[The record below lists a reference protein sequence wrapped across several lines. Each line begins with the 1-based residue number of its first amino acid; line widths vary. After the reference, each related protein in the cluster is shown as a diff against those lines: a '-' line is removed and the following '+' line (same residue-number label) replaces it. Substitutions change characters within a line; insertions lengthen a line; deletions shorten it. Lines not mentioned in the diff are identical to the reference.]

1 MPTRVAITGFDS
13 AWSKRNRGA
22 IAHLVACDGETQF
35 MAPQTA
41 SFDEALAST
50 KAIGAGATVH
60 VVGIDQPLIVSN
72 QIGCRPVERV
82 FQSLMSSVRNAIQPA
97 NRTKAELFGDGAPIW
112 SFLCDLDADLHWS
125 RSTGARSGMYAI
137 EIYPAA
143 ALLGLFPQFLARGRA
158 AKYNPANKTFD
169 LADWRLVCDSLADL
183 GSKLG
188 LVGLPE
194 WAWAHGRI
202 VTPRK
207 ADQDRLDAAICV
219 VVTYLWWR
227 YGLDHSI
234 VVGDLETGYIVT
246 PSGPEMTRRLERRG
260 ADRAV
265 PIQRAE
271 LSGAFS
277 STNSPGPEIT
287 IRDAGSADAEAI
299 AEIYNQGI
307 ADRVATLETQLRT
320 TEERAQWLA
329 AKGHRH
335 PVIVAVDGDG
345 SVVGWGS
352 LNQFNPRPAYDHVVE
367 FSVYVGRD
375 QRGRGIGDALLTE
388 LEARARSLGYHKMV
402 LAAFPWNAGG
412 MRLYQK
418 HGFTTV
424 GVYREQ
430 GRLDD
435 RWVDVILMEKI
446 LD

>member
-158 AKYNPANKTFD
+158 AKYNPANKTSSTWPIGASSAIPWPTSAANSD
-169 LADWRLVCDSLADL
+169 LLGCRNGRGPMGASSRRAKRIRTASTLPFASSSRTSGGDMDL
-183 GSKLG
+183 TI
-188 LVGLPE
+188 P
-194 WAWAHGRI
+194 
-202 VTPRK
+202 
-207 ADQDRLDAAICV
+207 
-219 VVTYLWWR
+219 LWSEISR
-227 YGLDHSI
+227 P
-234 VVGDLETGYIVT
+234 GYIVT

-277 STNSPGPEIT
+277 STNSPGPELT

-299 AEIYNQGI
+299 AAIYNQGI
-307 ADRVATLETQLRT
+307 EDRVATLETQLRT
-320 TEERAQWLA
+320 AEERAQWLA
-329 AKGHRH
+329 AKGH
-335 PVIVAVDGDG
+335 AT
-345 SVVGWGS
+345 
-352 LNQFNPRPAYDHVVE
+352 L
-367 FSVYVGRD
+367 
-375 QRGRGIGDALLTE
+375 
-388 LEARARSLGYHKMV
+388 
-402 LAAFPWNAGG
+402 
-412 MRLYQK
+412 
-418 HGFTTV
+418 
-424 GVYREQ
+424 
-430 GRLDD
+430 
-435 RWVDVILMEKI
+435 
-446 LD
+446 

>member
-22 IAHLVACDGETQF
+22 IAHLIACDGKAQF

-41 SFDEALAST
+41 SFDEALASI
-50 KAIGAGATVH
+50 KAIGVDATIQ

-82 FQSLMSSVRNAIQPA
+82 FQSLMSSVRGAIQPA

-112 SFLCDLDADLHWS
+112 SFLCDLDADLSWS
-125 RSTGARSGMYAI
+125 RSTGATSGTYAI
-137 EIYPAA
+137 EIYPAV
-143 ALLGLFPQFLARGRA
+143 ALLALFPQFLARGRA
-158 AKYNPANKTFD
+158 AKYNPANKTFE

-183 GSKLG
+183 GGKLG
-188 LVGLPE
+188 FDGLPE
-194 WAWAHGRI
+194 WAMAHGRI
-202 VTPRK
+202 IKPRK

-227 YGLDHSI
+227 YGLERSI

-246 PSGPEMTRRLERRG
+246 PSGPEMTRRLEGRA
-260 ADRAV
+260 ADWAV

-271 LSGAFS
+271 WSGAFS
-277 STNSPGPEIT
+277 SPNSPGPQIT
-287 IRDAGSADAEAI
+287 IRDARLGDAEAI

-307 ADRVATLETQLRT
+307 EDRVATLETQLRT
-320 TEERAQWLA
+320 AEERAQWLA
-329 AKGHRH
+329 AKGTRH
-335 PVIVAVDGDG
+335 PVIVAVDGDD

-352 LNQFNPRPAYDHVVE
+352 LNQFNPRSAYDHVVE
-367 FSVYVGRD
+367 FSVYVGRE
-375 QRGRGIGDALLTE
+375 QRGRGIGSVLLAALE
-388 LEARARSLGYHKMV
+388 DRARSLGYHKMV

-412 MRLYQK
+412 IGLYQT

-424 GVYREQ
+424 GIYREQ

-435 RWVDVILMEKI
+435 RWVDVILMEKL